1 MTDEQEY
8 KMEQAVQLYNN
19 NCDMQNMM
27 QLNNIMTA
35 LRKFISLN
43 KTFYDREDAILP
55 RIYSFIALC
64 NYKMGNVDRAY
75 WCAKKSV
82 ELGETAM
89 ENSPFVASTNLFLDP
104 EVFALLEHLKENYAD
119 EIDFSRGYQEGE
131 ENIFDDSVI
140 RRMQEKHN
148 SSNDRVPSENQ
159 IKGLVEALSAVQNQ
173 GAQYFNSQGDGAQAF
188 QYRQL
193 IDMFKMPLYCAW
205 QVYKYGWHTD
215 FLKEGDSL
223 LPYMMFEVKAQET
236 IAELIEYLR
245 TSSPFALLERDGVI
259 TNALLSIYQKLL
271 SDLKTGKVELK

>member
-35 LRKFISLN
+35 LKKFISLN

-82 ELGETAM
+82 ELGEMAM

-104 EVFALLEHLKENYAD
+104 EVFALLEHLEENYAG
-119 EIDFSRGYQEGE
+119 EIDFSRGYQEEE